1 MAAPTPT
8 TYIRQIGHKGI
19 ITWNALWSDTTNLTV
34 SVVIDLSAQG
44 SNHTNSLRIER
55 IAYVATAGIEFTLL
69 FDATSNQT
77 IYTSILGNIGS
88 MDYDFTWGG
97 REGIVKTSTGSTGD
111 LVISTTSAAD
121 ADEITLVIWY
131 YVD

>member
-8 TYIRQIGHKGI
+8 TYIRQTGHKGI
-19 ITWNALWSDTTNLTV
+19 ITWNALWSDTTNLTA

-77 IYTSILGNIGS
+77 IYTSILGNIQS

-111 LVISTTSAAD
+111 LVISTTSAAS